1 MTLNIG
7 TDWEDSSRAKWNRA
21 HMVRQSVQTC
31 VEERWFRCLNDHIQP
46 YQKLDSLSIN
56 LLEWRD
62 PTRRNPHIY
71 HAWMMQLPED
81 TNTINKWRKAIF
93 HLCKDYI
100 CGIKTVIIENRDDD
114 DLGMKDNLREY
125 LALRMQRPK
134 QFELPARQPL
144 SGARLW
150 AYIDRR
156 NRGNQ

>member
-7 TDWEDSSRAKWNRA
+7 TDWEDSSRANWNGKN
-21 HMVRQSVQTC
+21 MVRQSVQTC
-31 VEERWFRCLNDHIQP
+31 FEERWFRCLNDHIQP
-46 YQKLDSLSIN
+46 RQKLDSLSIN

-62 PTRRNPHIY
+62 PARRKTRVY

-93 HLCKDYI
+93 LLFKDYI
-100 CGIKTVIIENRDDD
+100 CGIKKVTIESRDDD
-114 DLGMKDNLREY
+114 DLGIRDKMREY
-125 LALRMQRPK
+125 LAVRMQRPK
-134 QFELPARQPL
+134 SFELPARRPL

-156 NRGNQ
+156 NRGRQ